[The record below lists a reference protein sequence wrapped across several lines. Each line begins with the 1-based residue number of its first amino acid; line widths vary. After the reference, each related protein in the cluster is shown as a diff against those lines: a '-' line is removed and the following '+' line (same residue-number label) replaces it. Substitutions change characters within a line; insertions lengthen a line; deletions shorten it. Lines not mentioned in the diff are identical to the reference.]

1 MNFSAGTKSFTR
13 RELLQKTTPILG
25 GTALAQLFP
34 GTFTARIFAG
44 RAGAAAYPRQDAAP
58 VDRLPAFRAQLGAL
72 PIETVKLGENLTMLS
87 GPGGNV
93 VILSGPDGKISVDGF
108 VQPAWP
114 RLKHIIDGMG
124 NAPLK
129 LVIDTHW
136 HWDHTDN
143 NSAFHEAGAAILA
156 HENTKK
162 RLREAH
168 EFMGMRFRPAPADA
182 LPTQTLKDTYRLQAN
197 GETLDLV
204 YVLPAHTDSDI
215 YVRYQKA
222 DVLHCGDLFFNGA
235 YPFIDAQTG
244 GSIHGMIAGAEK
256 VLQVSGRN
264 TKVVPGHGP
273 LGDKTALTKYRDVLV
288 IARERVQK
296 LKSSG
301 KKLEEVVAAKPLSE
315 FDADWGKG
323 FMNPQLFLTVVYNTL

>member
-13 RELLQKTTPILG
+13 RELLQQATPILG

-34 GTFTARIFAG
+34 GTFTARIVAG

-143 NSAFHEAGAAILA
+143 NSAFHEAGATILS
-156 HENTKK
+156 HEKTKR
-162 RLREAH
+162 RLTESH
-168 EFMGMRFRPAPADA
+168 EFMGMRFRPAPSDA
-182 LPTQTLKDTYRLQAN
+182 LPTQTLKDTHRLQAN

-204 YVLPAHTDSDI
+204 YVPPAH
-215 YVRYQKA
+215 
-222 DVLHCGDLFFNGA
+222 
-235 YPFIDAQTG
+235 
-244 GSIHGMIAGAEK
+244 
-256 VLQVSGRN
+256 
-264 TKVVPGHGP
+264 
-273 LGDKTALTKYRDVLV
+273 
-288 IARERVQK
+288 
-296 LKSSG
+296 
-301 KKLEEVVAAKPLSE
+301 AAS
-315 FDADWGKG
+315 
-323 FMNPQLFLTVVYNTL
+323 